1 MLSLMSDGP
10 SPSVETDT
18 SGNDVHAL
26 AEEFLDRCRRGEK
39 PSVEQ
44 YAHDYPQWSE
54 RIRALFPVMMTEHL
68 KPESQDVADI
78 LDQWHTRRETPSRL
92 GDFRIIR
99 EVGRGGMGVVYEAEQ
114 VSLGRRV
121 ALKVLPRQLLLD
133 ARVQQRFEREAKAA
147 AKLHHTNIVPV
158 FGVGEHEGTHYYAMQ
173 FIPGRGLDE
182 VLAELKQIRLDSP
195 GIPLPS
201 VSLRIAHRPDRLGKD
216 VARSL
221 MAGQFVSHTV
231 ADSSY
236 DPDQTVAAAS
246 ADAVAIGTAAI
257 ENIPGGKRTGDAET
271 ASESARLDVS
281 LASPS
286 SVILRGQS
294 SSSSSTRLRKHTY
307 WHSVAQ
313 IGIQAAQAL
322 QYAHEQGVLHRDIKP
337 SNLMLDLYGT
347 VWVTDFGLAKAED
360 AQNLTEHGD
369 ILGTIRYMPPEA
381 FEGRFD
387 GRSDVYSLGMTLYQL
402 LALRPAFEEPDR
414 HRLIKL
420 VTTAEATPLHRI
432 NPQIPLDLVTIVH
445 KAIDRDP
452 KHRYPTPGE
461 MAEDLHRF
469 LEDVPIRARRISTVE
484 RCVRWARQNQL
495 LATTIAVA
503 ASLVLALAVSS
514 TIAAGYFRGLSQDLE
529 KARNKAIT
537 TSNEKAK
544 LAEALEGEQQELA
557 LQLALGYMQRGL
569 LLCEQGD
576 VSKGLLWLTRA
587 LQSLP
592 AGNEKV
598 DRVIRTNLAAWQ
610 RQLASPVAIMQHPD
624 EIRNATFSPDG
635 KSILTACE
643 DHMARLWAVPSGEL
657 IGQPMEHRDAVDVA
671 IFSPDGHAVATASL
685 DGTAR
690 LWNATTCA
698 PQGMPLRHEGPVIAV
713 AFSPDGKT
721 ILTGSTDGTA
731 RLWRFPSGEPVTAP
745 LRHGSAVEA
754 VCFAPTGKFA
764 ATASWDRTVRLW
776 DAASGDSLG
785 EPLQHKSPVLAIA
798 FSPDGKKLLSGTEDG
813 MVQLWDTESRERM
826 AISMR
831 HARSVYALGFSSD
844 GRRVFTASDD
854 ATAQVWNAANGEGI
868 GKAAVHQVIT
878 RTAAFSPDG
887 NLLVTGSDDHTARI
901 WDANT
906 GLSMSAALLHQGAVR
921 NVEFS
926 PGGEFLL
933 TASHDATVR
942 LWKAP
947 CGLPTEKSLPGQG
960 RMYDAQFS
968 SDASRLV
975 TSSTDT
981 SLVQVWNTETWEV
994 VGEPIQQMAY
1004 VVAINSDASRLLIGS
1019 NDNAIQIWDGLTG
1032 KPAEGRLL
1040 HQSPVRKAVF
1050 GPGGRLVLTAC
1061 RDHTA
1066 WVWELDTRKVK
1077 FGPLPIQR
1085 TVHALAYS
1093 PDGLRFVTASGPQ
1106 QGTVQLW
1113 NAETGAVIATL
1124 PHQGKLGDIAFSRPG
1139 DVFLTGSFDRQ
1150 ARLWESGTGRQIGE
1164 PYPHPG
1170 PIDAVAISPDA
1181 STILVGGY
1189 DRTARLWDVASAT
1202 PIGPPTVH
1210 EAAVRAVAFRPDG
1223 RTYLTVGRNGSL
1235 RSGEIPPP
1243 LAGEVDRLVLWSQ
1256 VITSMELTAGGSVS
1270 VLDAH
1275 MWNERRRKL
1284 GELTGE
1290 PLP

>member
-1 MLSLMSDGP
+1 MSDGL
-10 SPSVETDT
+10 STSVDTDA
-18 SGNDVHAL
+18 SGDDVSAL
-26 AEEFLDRCRRGEK
+26 AKEFLDRCRSGER
-39 PSVEQ
+39 PSIEQ
-44 YAHDYPQWSE
+44 YARDYPQWSE
-54 RIRALFPVMMTEHL
+54 RIRELFPVILMEHL
-68 KPESQDVADI
+68 KPLTQDLVD
-78 LDQWHTRRETPSRL
+78 LPGQSLTPPDTLTRL

-121 ALKVLPRQLLLD
+121 ALKVLPRQLFAD
-133 ARVQQRFEREAKAA
+133 ARVQQRFKREAKAA

-173 FIPGRGLDE
+173 FITGLGLDE
-182 VLAELKQIRLDSP
+182 VLAEIKHMRLDSP
-195 GIPLPS
+195 GSPLPS
-201 VSLRIAHRPDRLGKD
+201 GILRILNRPDRLRND
-216 VARSL
+216 VAHSL
-221 MAGQFVSHTV
+221 MTGQFVSHTV
-231 ADSSY
+231 LDSLS
-236 DPDQTVAAAS
+236 DPDQTVAVPS
-246 ADAVAIGTAAI
+246 ADAVALGTA
-257 ENIPGGKRTGDAET
+257 GDDRHSA
-271 ASESARLDVS
+271 ARLTGEAEADS
-281 LASPS
+281 QS
-286 SVILRGQS
+286 SQSDDSAGSSSSITLPGQS
-294 SSSSSTRLRKHTY
+294 SSSSSTRLRKHNY

-313 IGIQAAQAL
+313 MGIQAAQAL
-322 QYAHEQGVLHRDIKP
+322 QYAHDQGVLHRDIKP

-387 GRSDVYSLGMTLYQL
+387 GRSDVYSLGMTLYQM
-402 LALRPAFEEPDR
+402 LALRPAYEEQDR
-414 HRLIKL
+414 HRLIKQ
-420 VTTAEATPLHRI
+420 VTTVEAAPLHRI

-445 KAIDRDP
+445 KSIDRDP
-452 KHRYPTPGE
+452 ENRYRTPGE

-469 LEDVPIRARRISTVE
+469 LEDEPIRARRISAIE
-484 RCVRWARQNQL
+484 RCVRWARQNRL

-503 ASLVLALAVSS
+503 ASLMLAIAVSS
-514 TIAAGYFRGLSQDLE
+514 TIAAGYFHKLSQDLG
-529 KARNKAIT
+529 KARNTAIA

-544 LAEALEGEQQELA
+544 LADALEVEQQELA
-557 LQLALGYMQRGL
+557 QQLALDYMQRGL

-598 DRVIRTNLAAWQ
+598 DRVIRMNLAAWQ
-610 RQLASPVAIMQHPD
+610 QQLASPVAIMQHPD
-624 EIRNATFSPDG
+624 EIRHTTFSPDG
-635 KSILTACE
+635 RLILTACE

-657 IGQPMEHRDAVDVA
+657 VGQPMEHRDAVDVA

-690 LWNATTCA
+690 LWDVATCA
-698 PQGMPLRHEGPVIAV
+698 PQGQPLVHEAPVIAL

-721 ILTGSTDGTA
+721 VMTGSTDSTA
-731 RLWRFPSGEPVTAP
+731 RLWSFPTGEPVSAP

-764 ATASWDRTVRLW
+764 ATASWDHTVRLW
-776 DAASGDSLG
+776 DAATGEPLG
-785 EPLQHKSPVLAIA
+785 EPLQHTSPVLAIA

-813 MVQLWDTESRERM
+813 TVQLWDTESRERTG
-826 AISMR
+826 ISMR
-831 HARSVYALGFSSD
+831 HARPVYSLGFSAD
-844 GRRVFTASDD
+844 GRRFFTASDD
-854 ATAQVWNAANGEGI
+854 ATARVWNAATGEGI
-868 GKAAVHQVIT
+868 GNAVVHQVIT

-887 NLLVTGSDDHTARI
+887 SLFVTGSDDHTARV
-901 WDANT
+901 WDASS
-906 GLSMSAALLHQGAVR
+906 GQSMGAALLHQGAVR

-947 CGLPTEKSLPGQG
+947 RKPPTAKSLPEQG
-960 RMYDAQFS
+960 LTYDAAFS

-975 TSSTDT
+975 TSSIDT

-994 VGEPIQQMAY
+994 VGEPIHQQAY
-1004 VVAINSDASRLLIGS
+1004 TMAINSDASRLLTGS
-1019 NDNAIQIWDGLTG
+1019 NDNAIQIWDVVTG
-1032 KPAEGRLL
+1032 KPVGGPLL
-1040 HQSPVRKAVF
+1040 HPSPVRKAVF
-1050 GPGGRLVLTAC
+1050 GPGGRLALTAC

-1066 WVWELDTRKVK
+1066 WVWELDPLKLK

-1093 PDGLRFVTASGPQ
+1093 PDGSRFVTASGPQ

-1113 NAETGAVIATL
+1113 NAETGVAIGTL
-1124 PHQGKLGDIAFSRPG
+1124 PHQGKLGDIAFGRQS
-1139 DVFLTGSFDRQ
+1139 DLFVTASFDRL
-1150 ARLWESGTGRQIGE
+1150 ARLWESTTGRQIGE
-1164 PYPHPG
+1164 PIPHPG

-1181 STILVGGY
+1181 STILMGGY
-1189 DRTARLWDVASAT
+1189 DRTARLWDVATAT
-1202 PIGPPTVH
+1202 PIGPPIVH

-1243 LAGEVDRLVLWSQ
+1243 LAGDVDRLALWSQ
-1256 VITSMELTAGGSVS
+1256 VITSMELTTSGSVS

-1275 MWNERRRKL
+1275 MWNERRGKL
-1284 GELTGE
+1284 GELSGE
-1290 PLP
+1290 PFP